1 MPEDGQTQG
10 HEIAVN
16 LEDEMKTS
24 YLEYAMS
31 VIIGRA
37 LPDVRD
43 GLKPVHRRVLYS
55 MQENSNTFN
64 RPYKKSARIVGD
76 VIGKYHPHGDTAVYD
91 TIVRMAQDFSMRELL
106 VDGQGN
112 FGSVDGD
119 SPAAMRYTEVRMTR
133 LAGDLLADLD
143 KETVDFV
150 PTYDGDGREPVVLP
164 SRVPNLLING
174 ASGIAVGMATNI
186 PPHNLSEV
194 IEACLLLLDH
204 PSAGLEELL
213 ELVPGPDFPTGAAIF
228 GKEAI
233 RQAYSTGRGIV
244 RMRAVTDFEDI
255 GGNRQAIIVN
265 ELPYLVNKAKLI
277 EKIAHLVH
285 EKKIEGI
292 SDLRDES
299 DRRGMRVVIELKRGE
314 QPEIVLN
321 QLFKM
326 TYLQSSFGI
335 NMLAIVEGKPQVL
348 SLSQSLNYFLDH
360 RKEVVR
366 RRTLYDLD
374 KAKNREHILEGLV
387 KALDILDE
395 IIDLVRAADA
405 PETARSQLVD
415 RFDFTPVQAQAILD
429 MRLQRLTGLEREKII
444 SELQDVRRQIE
455 ELQAILSSE
464 EVLKEVIREELQQV
478 KESYGNPRRTQILD
492 YEGGITM
499 EDLIAD
505 EPVVITVTRAGY
517 IKRTALNVYRA
528 QHRGGKGRI
537 GMATKSS
544 DDLIDY
550 LFIASTHSYI
560 LIFTDKGRVYWLK
573 VWEIPD
579 VGAAGRGKPII
590 NLIQVQSEEKI
601 AGMIAVADFEKPG
614 NVVMVSR
621 QGYIKKTAL
630 KAYSNP
636 RVAGIIACGVAEDD
650 ALHSVAFT
658 EGDNDILL
666 GSRQGQAIRF
676 GESDVR
682 AMGRT
687 ARGVI
692 GIRLR
697 KGDEVVALRVI
708 RDENVDV
715 LAVKANGF
723 GKRTP
728 VEEYPRQGRGGYGVI
743 NVKTTDK
750 DDEVVGVSLVDEE
763 SEIVLITTRGK
774 IIRMPALQIRRT
786 ATRSTLG
793 VKVID
798 LGAEDQVAALTLV
811 PPEEEGEEAEGAEAP
826 DQEVAVDE
834 SEEPSATLETPEDAQ
849 QDPGDEDSS
858 AESDQDDEQ
867 D

>member
-10 HEIAVN
+10 REIAVN
-16 LEDEMKTS
+16 LEDEMKSS

-91 TIVRMAQDFSMRELL
+91 TIVRMAQQFSMRELL

-133 LAGDLLADLD
+133 LAGDLLADID

-186 PPHNLSEV
+186 PPHNLTEI
-194 IEACLLLLDH
+194 IEACLLLLDD
-204 PSAGLEELL
+204 PSTGLEELM
-213 ELVPGPDFPTGAAIF
+213 EQVPGPDFPTGAAVY
-228 GKEAI
+228 GKSAL
-233 RQAYSTGRGIV
+233 RQAYATGRGIV
-244 RMRAVTDFEDI
+244 RMRAITEFEDI

-265 ELPYLVNKAKLI
+265 ELPYLVNKAKLV

-314 QPEIVLN
+314 QPQIVLN

-326 TYLQSSFGI
+326 TPLQSSFGI
-335 NMLAIVEGKPQVL
+335 NMLAIVDGKPQVL
-348 SLSQSLNYFLDH
+348 SLAQALNFFLDH

-366 RRTLYDLD
+366 RRTLYELD

-387 KALDILDE
+387 KALDIMDE
-395 IIDLVRAADA
+395 IIELIRAADS
-405 PETARSQLVD
+405 PDSARSQLVE

-429 MRLQRLTGLEREKII
+429 MRLQRLTGLEREKIV
-444 SELQDVRRQIE
+444 SELQEVRALIE
-455 ELQAILSSE
+455 ELQAVLSSE
-464 EVLKEVIREELQQV
+464 QVLKDVIRQELEQIRDT
-478 KESYGNPRRTQILD
+478 YGNPRRTQILD
-492 YEGGITM
+492 YEGDITM
-499 EDLIAD
+499 EDLIVD
-505 EPVVITVTRAGY
+505 EPVVITVTHAGY
-517 IKRTALNVYRA
+517 IKRTALSVYRA

-544 DDLIDY
+544 EDLLDY

-560 LIFTDKGRVYWLK
+560 LIFTDRGRVYWLK

-590 NLIQVQSEEKI
+590 NLIQVQPEEKI
-601 AGMIAVADFEKPG
+601 AGMIAVDDFEKPG
-614 NVVMVSR
+614 NIIMVSR

-630 KAYSNP
+630 TAYSNP

-650 ALHSVAFT
+650 SLHSVAFT

-666 GSRQGQAIRF
+666 CSRQGQAIRF
-676 GESDVR
+676 HERDVR
-682 AMGRT
+682 EMGRT

-697 KGDEVVALRVI
+697 KGDEVVGLRVVGEEEI
-708 RDENVDV
+708 DV
-715 LAVKANGF
+715 LAVKSNGF

-728 VEEYPRQGRGGYGVI
+728 IGEYPRQGRGGYGVI
-743 NVKTTDK
+743 NVKTSGE
-750 DDEVVGVSLVDEE
+750 DDPVVGVSLVDEE

-774 IIRMPALQIRRT
+774 IIRMMAAQIRQT

-798 LGAEDQVAALTLV
+798 LGEDDQVAALTLV
-811 PPEEEGEEAEGAEAP
+811 PPEQEEEDEAGQEEGQESDSALAPPEEAAET
-826 DQEVAVDE
+826 D
-834 SEEPSATLETPEDAQ
+834 SEPQSDS
-849 QDPGDEDSS
+849 DEDDGQ
-858 AESDQDDEQ
+858 E
-867 D
+867 